1 MTRYEVTTIL
11 ADETAANPASAL
23 VTENGGKILNEEALG
38 KRRFAYPINKLTSGA
53 YHRVRFEAEPA
64 AIAPIEAALHHDNS
78 VIRHLIVTQP
88 HEPQPQAVAEVDDA
102 AIEALGDVK
111 EMTKKA
117 EQAEAEK
124 AAPVAEPVVEEAVEE
139 AATEPEATEEVT
151 EEPAVEETE
160 VTEEPTEAEKSAAAG
175 SEETEEVVDEA
186 ARQGAL
192 DKKLDEILGK

>member
-139 AATEPEATEEVT
+139 AATEEVT

-160 VTEEPTEAEKSAAAG
+160 VAEEPTEAEKSAAAG